1 MNININVNIT
11 VQQPEV
17 QTIVRLPA
25 ATPVATDAPKEE
37 TAFEYM
43 QHRQRIFD
51 KIKRLFG
58 NDAANQYLAGTI

>member
-17 QTIVRLPA
+17 QTIIRLPA
-25 ATPVATDAPKEE
+25 TTVATKALREHN
-37 TAFEYM
+37 AFEYI
-43 QHRQRIFD
+43 QHRQRIYD

>member
-17 QTIVRLPA
+17 QTFIRLPA
-25 ATPVATDAPKEE
+25 TTVETRAPREDN
-37 TAFEYM
+37 AFEYM
-43 QHRQRIFD
+43 QHRQRMYE

-58 NDAANQYLAGTI
+58 HDAGLQYLAGTV